1 MHSGDDVDPPFPTDL
16 DFEEAD
22 ADHTGNEGHRGP
34 PRRQPPVHRGQV
46 HAEWV
51 RCRTAGAG
59 AREGAEMILTLGR
72 KCVLRGRGC
81 ESGC

>member
-1 MHSGDDVDPPFPTDL
+1 MHSGDDVDSPFPTDL

-22 ADHTGNEGHRGP
+22 ANNTGYERHRRP

-59 AREGAEMILTLGR
+59 EEAEMIPTLGR
-72 KCVLRGRGC
+72 RWVIRVRVF